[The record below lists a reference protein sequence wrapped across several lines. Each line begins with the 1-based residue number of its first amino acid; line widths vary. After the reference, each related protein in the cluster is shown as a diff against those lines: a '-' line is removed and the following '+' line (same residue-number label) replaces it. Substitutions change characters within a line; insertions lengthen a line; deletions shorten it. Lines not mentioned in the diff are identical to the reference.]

1 MYFILHVSYVSRGEN
16 FLYLKKTCIIKTATQ
31 KMYCMNANR
40 QHEEDIQTKGRN
52 GQMLHQRDA
61 TGHSSTSP
69 SAPAGRRTFWW
80 PWWGW
85 HRAAQSPQPLFIWG
99 WLGQAAVKL
108 ICITFGFWVFW
119 TSVSL
124 SSMTD
129 IPLAFLFLLRSGSC
143 CFFVQF
149 LVIMLLSI

>member
-52 GQMLHQRDA
+52 GQMLHQQDA

-69 SAPAGRRTFWW
+69 SAPAGPAGGRGGAGTVQPRAPSHSSYEDDWGRR
-80 PWWGW
+80 
-85 HRAAQSPQPLFIWG
+85 R
-99 WLGQAAVKL
+99 
-108 ICITFGFWVFW
+108 
-119 TSVSL
+119 
-124 SSMTD
+124 
-129 IPLAFLFLLRSGSC
+129 
-143 CFFVQF
+143 
-149 LVIMLLSI
+149 